1 MSADLR
7 GTERT
12 CGREAMSLLTQE
24 ASARQRPSSRG
35 VKRQGFRCGQC
46 GFTGDSQLSLSM
58 HITQVHRPRN
68 SQVSTRSRCVEAELY
83 RRLRLA
89 SPEQRKELILRHFSQ
104 AQRESLEKWILANNK
119 GSRETRKAY
128 RRRLSKPCSKVRKLP
143 SFRDAG
149 ITKRR
154 RRTASGNTVVVYVA
168 HASAGPFRLWTKSVR
183 DLRVATRHRQLLQ
196 AIKQQVCAKTKGR
209 LPVEQMTQVFAR
221 AMQDVSA
228 TAGQNLEEIGLS
240 FASAVPAKY
249 WIGKELHTPRFPV
262 QRMAAGLEA
271 FQALSRARDQ
281 VYRGRM
287 NRYSLY
293 MYSSPMKMEAAWV
306 KLRQEYLR
314 IWSEAGWDQQDLLA
328 RLESWEARRISTRRT
343 ALLASTRRNA
353 AGCLR
358 HVNVK
363 DEVQSGEAEVGCD
376 RLLSTWGR
384 TWFCASRQMISRQM
398 ISRTSCTESY
408 QCRRLCGC

>member
-1 MSADLR
+1 M
-7 GTERT
+7 
-12 CGREAMSLLTQE
+12 
-24 ASARQRPSSRG
+24 
-35 VKRQGFRCGQC
+35 
-46 GFTGDSQLSLSM
+46 
-58 HITQVHRPRN
+58 
-68 SQVSTRSRCVEAELY
+68 
-83 RRLRLA
+83 
-89 SPEQRKELILRHFSQ
+89 
-104 AQRESLEKWILANNK
+104 
-119 GSRETRKAY
+119 
-128 RRRLSKPCSKVRKLP
+128 
-143 SFRDAG
+143 
-149 ITKRR
+149 
-154 RRTASGNTVVVYVA
+154 
-168 HASAGPFRLWTKSVR
+168 R

-314 IWSEAGWDQQDLLA
+314 IWSEAGWDQQD
-328 RLESWEARRISTRRT
+328 
-343 ALLASTRRNA
+343 
-353 AGCLR
+353 
-358 HVNVK
+358 
-363 DEVQSGEAEVGCD
+363 
-376 RLLSTWGR
+376 R
-384 TWFCASRQMISRQM
+384 TWWNDMVWECMGVSRLNDNRQ
-398 ISRTSCTESY
+398 SHFKAT
-408 QCRRLCGC
+408 RL